1 MGSSKHMLARRSTS
15 VCIEL
20 IQSLKAQHREKKN
33 SLKPLLALSWRE
45 WSNYLIIF
53 VIIDNMVIMII
64 IIIFMSFS
72 SVVAVLFSYSNWLF
86 HVVQSYFILPF
97 QEELFFWLRP
107 CTCLR
112 ASRQIPTPGPATH
125 TKIVKHKVNHITVCS
140 VQNALAVIED
150 EACAGERWG

>member
-64 IIIFMSFS
+64 IIIFVFFFS
-72 SVVAVLFSYSNWLF
+72 SGS
-86 HVVQSYFILPF
+86 
-97 QEELFFWLRP
+97 
-107 CTCLR
+107 
-112 ASRQIPTPGPATH
+112 
-125 TKIVKHKVNHITVCS
+125 TVFL
-140 VQNALAVIED
+140 QQLAVSCSAKLFYSAISGRAVFLIEALYVLESFTSD
-150 EACAGERWG
+150 PYPGTCFSH